1 MRKVLYGIVAVIVLL
16 ILVGLAL
23 PRSSRVEVQTEID
36 ANAATVFAQL
46 NDFRRFSLWAPLTD
60 IDPNV
65 RILYSGERRG
75 VGSTMTWNGG
85 LAGSGTQTITASRPF
100 EGIDIIM
107 NRGETGEANTW
118 FTLAQDD
125 GVTTVSWGFETD
137 YGLNILGRYLAP
149 LFSRIVAREYRS
161 GLARLKELAES
172 LPAADFSDLEI
183 EQIVIDAIEIAYIRT
198 SSEAAPGAVSDAMA
212 KSYFEIL
219 KFIDAQGLKDA
230 GAPISIIR
238 TFSGSELR
246 FDAAIP
252 VRGVTEAT
260 PRNDAMVKLGYTYG
274 GPVLRARHVGSY
286 RALGETHRKV
296 ASYLAAHGMDRNGPA
311 WESYV
316 SDPGSLPE
324 AELLT
329 LVYYP
334 INVE

>member
-1 MRKVLYGIVAVIVLL
+1 MLYGIVAVIVLL

-23 PRSSRVEVQTEID
+23 PRTSRVEVQTEID

-65 RILYSGERRG
+65 RILYSGKRRG
-75 VGSTMTWNGG
+75 VGSTITWNGP

-100 EGIDIIM
+100 ERVDITM
-107 NRGETGEANTW
+107 NRGETGEAHTW

-125 GVTTVSWGFETD
+125 GGTSVTWGFDTD

-149 LFSRIVAREYRS
+149 VFSRVVAREYRS
-161 GLARLKELAES
+161 GLARLKELAEG

-183 EQIVIDAIEIAYIRT
+183 EQIVIDPVEIAYIRT

-212 KSYFEIL
+212 EAYFEIL
-219 KFIDAQGLKDA
+219 KFIDAQGLADS
-230 GAPISIIR
+230 GAPLSIIR
-238 TFSGSELR
+238 AFSGSELR

-260 PRNDAMVKLGYTYG
+260 PRGGAKVKLGFTYG

-286 RALGETHRKV
+286 RTLGETHRKI
-296 ASYLAAHGMDRNGPA
+296 ASYLAAHGIDRNGPA
-311 WESYV
+311 WESYI
-316 SDPGSLPE
+316 SDPGSVPE